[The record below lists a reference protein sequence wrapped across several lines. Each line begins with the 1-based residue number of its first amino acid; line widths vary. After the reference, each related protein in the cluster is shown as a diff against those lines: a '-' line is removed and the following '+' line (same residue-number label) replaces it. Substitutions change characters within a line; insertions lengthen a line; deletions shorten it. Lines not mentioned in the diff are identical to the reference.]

1 MKKTVLLIICFLA
14 VSMEAYAM
22 NSILSEKEKSI
33 VEISSFTSSGNQ
45 EKLAPALNNAL
56 DKKIS
61 INEINEILIQS
72 YAYCGFPKSLNA
84 VNTFINIVKER
95 KAKGIK
101 DIQGELPKIL
111 SSQDNKD
118 EIGSKT
124 REELVGGKVTGKW
137 QIFAPGIEQYLKEHL
152 FADIFA
158 RGILTYQERELAT
171 V

>member
-95 KAKGIK
+95 QKVLKIFKESYQKYYHHKIIK
-101 DIQGELPKIL
+101 MK
-111 SSQDNKD
+111 
-118 EIGSKT
+118 
-124 REELVGGKVTGKW
+124 
-137 QIFAPGIEQYLKEHL
+137 
-152 FADIFA
+152 
-158 RGILTYQERELAT
+158 
-171 V
+171 